1 MKYIIIKTIE
11 IYSYIMALGVI
22 LIGSRMLI
30 NLF

>member
-1 MKYIIIKTIE
+1 MRKLIIKTIE

-22 LIGSRMLI
+22 LIGSSMLI